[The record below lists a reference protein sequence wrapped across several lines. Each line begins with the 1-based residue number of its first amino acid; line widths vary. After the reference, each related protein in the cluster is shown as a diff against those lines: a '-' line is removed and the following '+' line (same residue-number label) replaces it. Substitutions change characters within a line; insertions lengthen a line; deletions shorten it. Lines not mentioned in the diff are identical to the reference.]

1 MAWINIPASKSL
13 VDEFNAAFPGRD
25 KASDGTIGDGE
36 HSQTSS
42 DHNPDETG
50 RTPYEDNDDTNE
62 VHARD
67 VDDDLRKAGWSM
79 QRVVD
84 LIVARCRSGA
94 EKRIRYIIY
103 NRRIISA
110 SWGWGSW
117 HAYYGP
123 SPHTEHAHFSFF
135 YGSGNGVGNPE
146 NITSPWG
153 ILAAV
158 NAGEDWFD
166 MATPSELRE
175 AMRDVIDGKFA
186 TDKTPFV
193 GRAGDRLTEAG
204 WAALS
209 RDEKI
214 DRLFEGVIGSLPI
227 ELTAD
232 GLGVLS
238 RLVRTEK
245 KVDDLAGICG
255 RILAALG
262 TETAPPPAG

>member
-117 HAYYGP
+117 HAYDGP

-153 ILAAV
+153 FLAAV
-158 NAGEDWFD
+158 QQ
-166 MATPSELRE
+166 E
-175 AMRDVIDGKFA
+175 AAVSTQFS
-186 TDKTPFV
+186 TD
-193 GRAGDRLTEAG
+193 DRNILQTEAT
-204 WAALS
+204 
-209 RDEKI
+209 E
-214 DRLFEGVIGSLPI
+214 
-227 ELTAD
+227 
-232 GLGVLS
+232 GVLS
-238 RLVRTEK
+238 YKGSGLPSEAVAGVADPNYLNYFTALFERVA
-245 KVDDLAGICG
+245 DMDADLAATKQQVADLAVICG
-255 RILAALG
+255 HILTAV
-262 TETAPPPAG
+262 APPPAGG

>member
-1 MAWINIPASKSL
+1 MAWVNIPASKSL

-84 LIVARCRSGA
+84 IILARCRSGA

-117 HAYYGP
+117 HAYDGP
-123 SPHTEHAHFSFF
+123 SPHTEHAHFSFY

-153 ILAAV
+153 FLAAVQKEEAAVSTQFSTDDRTILQTEATEGVLSYKDSGLPSEAVAGAANPNYLNYFTVMFNRVAELTEELAATKQSLTDARQQLTDLTGTCAHILAAV
-158 NAGEDWFD
+158 
-166 MATPSELRE
+166 S
-175 AMRDVIDGKFA
+175 
-186 TDKTPFV
+186 
-193 GRAGDRLTEAG
+193 
-204 WAALS
+204 
-209 RDEKI
+209 
-214 DRLFEGVIGSLPI
+214 
-227 ELTAD
+227 
-232 GLGVLS
+232 
-238 RLVRTEK
+238 
-245 KVDDLAGICG
+245 
-255 RILAALG
+255 
-262 TETAPPPAG
+262 PPPAGG

>member
-1 MAWINIPASKSL
+1 MAWINIPASISL
-13 VDEFNAAFPGRD
+13 VNEFNAAFPERD

-84 LIVARCRSGA
+84 IILARCRSGA

-117 HAYYGP
+117 HAYDGP

-153 ILAAV
+153 FLAAV
-158 NAGEDWFD
+158 QEDED
-166 MATPSELRE
+166 MTKDDMLDLLRSAE
-175 AMRDVIDGKFA
+175 GQAAIADACWKFGKYGPVTA
-186 TDKTPFV
+186 RETN
-193 GRAGDRLTEAG
+193 GDRMAHVDLA
-204 WAALS
+204 
-209 RDEKI
+209 
-214 DRLFEGVIGSLPI
+214 
-227 ELTAD
+227 
-232 GLGVLS
+232 
-238 RLVRTEK
+238 
-245 KVDDLAGICG
+245 VDDLSAAVADVADVAGRVLI
-255 RILAALG
+255 AVS
-262 TETAPPPAG
+262 TTTAPPPAG